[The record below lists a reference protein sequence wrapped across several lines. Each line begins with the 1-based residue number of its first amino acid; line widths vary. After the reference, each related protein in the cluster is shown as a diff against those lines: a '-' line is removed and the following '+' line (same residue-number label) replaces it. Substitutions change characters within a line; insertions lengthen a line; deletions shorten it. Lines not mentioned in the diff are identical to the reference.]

1 MLPAHTHV
9 VPEPTLARAQSQAD
23 TLSACPSHA
32 SSART
37 PRAGPPNT
45 MQLYRTLFVFL
56 AVVLAMAAAEEAAP
70 DPCLAEECCTAPTMD
85 GVLADPIAGSCSSS
99 SPCAPGFRCD
109 HEAEGS
115 YVARPVLDPH
125 AVQFPRISD
134 AGLCRLGGEA

>member
-70 DPCLAEECCTAPTMD
+70 DPCLAEDYAEVNYGTCCAQGGYKKEGHGYAAFSVKSVFDLAPPCPP
-85 GVLADPIAGSCSSS
+85 VPHPWLACS
-99 SPCAPGFRCD
+99 GR
-109 HEAEGS
+109 E
-115 YVARPVLDPH
+115 
-125 AVQFPRISD
+125 I
-134 AGLCRLGGEA
+134 CRSVGPKVKAKKEL